1 MKKVVVLTGAGI
13 SADSGLSTF
22 RDSGGLWEGYNIE
35 EVATIDAWYSNRELL
50 LDFYNMRRKQSA
62 EAKPN
67 AAHYAVAE
75 LEKKF
80 DVTVVTQN
88 VDSLHER
95 AGSTNVLHLHG
106 RLDEARS
113 DNDPDIVI
121 NIGGDPIRV
130 GDKAS
135 DGAQLRPNIVWFGE
149 PVPMIER
156 GAEAVSRADL
166 FIVVG
171 TSLVVYPAAS
181 LVDYAQRGIDQYIID
196 PARPELLSF
205 NNWTHIQK
213 RAAEGMPELT
223 DKLLKQFN
231 EQKSE

>member
-50 LDFYNMRRKQSA
+50 LDFYNIRRKQSA

-67 AAHYAVAE
+67 AAHYAVAD
-75 LEKKF
+75 LEEKF

-95 AGSTNVLHLHG
+95 AGSTNVVHLHG

-113 DNDPDIVI
+113 ENDPDIVI
-121 NIGGDPIRV
+121 NIGGDPIKA

-135 DGAQLRPNIVWFGE
+135 DGTQLRPNIVWFGE

-181 LVDYAQRGIDQYIID
+181 LVDYAPRGIDQYIVD
-196 PARPELLSF
+196 PARPELFSF

-223 DKLLKQFN
+223 EKLLKQFN
-231 EQKSE
+231 E